1 MGKCH
6 VFSTRNL
13 CGQCFVERKKET
25 GRRTGEREGIREEE
39 REGGKKGEESKRREG
54 RK

>member
-6 VFSTRNL
+6 VFSTLNL
-13 CGQCFVERKKET
+13 CGQYFVERKKET

-39 REGGKKGEESKRREG
+39 REGGKKEEESKRREG